1 MNDDLIIIQ
10 NLIHEIRGKKVML
23 DFDLARLYQV
33 ETKALKQAVRRN
45 LERFPEDFMFTLNQD
60 EHKLLK
66 INLRS
71 QFVTSNE
78 SRDKYTRYAPFAF
91 TEQGVA
97 MLSSVLKSDVAIAAN
112 IAIMRAFVQ
121 VREYLVATSEMS
133 AELNELRAKV
143 DLLKQQQEY
152 NLEAMNDLSEDVR
165 KDIDNLYLAIGE
177 LSSRIEEKRSEPK
190 SRIGFK

>member
-78 SRDKYTRYAPFAF
+78 SR
-91 TEQGVA
+91 E
-97 MLSSVLKSDVAIAAN
+97 KSLCQN
-112 IAIMRAFVQ
+112 R
-121 VREYLVATSEMS
+121 RT
-133 AELNELRAKV
+133 
-143 DLLKQQQEY
+143 
-152 NLEAMNDLSEDVR
+152 
-165 KDIDNLYLAIGE
+165 
-177 LSSRIEEKRSEPK
+177 
-190 SRIGFK
+190 